1 MKTSVIICAAGKGQR
16 AGFGKNKLLHPLHGA
31 PALYATLE
39 KFAIP
44 AIGETVVTSSKE
56 DYEEISAL
64 CAPFGATVVLGGETR
79 TESVFNAL
87 QAVTGDIVL
96 IHDGARPYVTTQLI
110 EGCIASVKQFRSG
123 ICAVAVTDTIAA
135 TNGGKICEV
144 PPRSSLCAIQTP
156 QGFYTRDI
164 KSAYEKAM
172 QTDEIF
178 TDDSSVYRR
187 FVAQPHLCEGDI
199 ANKKL
204 TYSSDFSEDFP
215 SICPQTSTIN
225 EQKSPKIT
233 QNLPKT
239 TQEIPQTA
247 QNLRIGFGVDV
258 HAFGKNIPYVTLAGV
273 QIPCD
278 CGLIAHS
285 DGDVLVHAVMDA
297 LLSAASLADIG
308 HYFPDTDDKWK
319 DACSIE
325 MLKEVVNLVAAQGF
339 APQQVSV
346 SVQAEK
352 PRLAKHIEGMKANLA
367 SVLQIST
374 QNIAVAAG
382 TCEHLGFVGKGLGIA
397 AYCVCTLAPIR

>member
-31 PALYATLE
+31 PALYATLQ

-44 AIGETVVTSSKE
+44 AIGEMVVTSSKE

-87 QAVTGDIVL
+87 QVVTGDIVL

-110 EGCIASVKQFRSG
+110 EGCIASVKQFGSG
-123 ICAVAVTDTIAA
+123 ICAVAVTDTIAV
-135 TNGGKICEV
+135 TNDGKICEV

-172 QTDEIF
+172 QTNEIF

-204 TYSSDFSEDFP
+204 TYSADFSEDFP
-215 SICPQTSTIN
+215 SLFPQN
-225 EQKSPKIT
+225 PQEIT
-233 QNLPKT
+233 QDLSK
-239 TQEIPQTA
+239 TA

-319 DACSIE
+319 DACSIK
-325 MLKEVVNLVAAQGF
+325 MLKEVVKLVVEQGF
-339 APQQVSV
+339 APQQISV

-352 PRLAKHIEGMKANLA
+352 PRLAKHIETMKANLA
-367 SVLQIST
+367 SALQIST

-382 TCEHLGFVGKGLGIA
+382 TCEHLGFVGKGLGIT
-397 AYCVCTLAPIR
+397 AYCVCTLTPIR